1 MRGRRVSGVPAVA
14 DNVLVLQ
21 ELSEYLTQP
30 AGNGIVRG
38 DSNESNGACIERP
51 YLGGKSWYYGNI
63 SRAQCDTL
71 LNNHGL
77 DGDFLIRDS
86 ETSVSIQGFFS

>member
-1 MRGRRVSGVPAVA
+1 M
-14 DNVLVLQ
+14 LQ

-30 AGNGIVRG
+30 AGNGIGRG

-51 YLGGKSWYYGNI
+51 YLGGKTWYYGNI

-86 ETSVSIQGFFS
+86 ETSVSI

>member
-1 MRGRRVSGVPAVA
+1 M
-14 DNVLVLQ
+14 
-21 ELSEYLTQP
+21 
-30 AGNGIVRG
+30 GNGVIRA
-38 DSNESNGACIERP
+38 EATEQNGTCIERP

-86 ETSVSIQGFFS
+86 ETNVSISYLFIVESDFIFMQIENSFFINSIGRVSCGIL

>member
-1 MRGRRVSGVPAVA
+1 M
-14 DNVLVLQ
+14 
-21 ELSEYLTQP
+21 
-30 AGNGIVRG
+30 GNGTMRK
-38 DSNESNGACIERP
+38 ESLEQNGSSCLERP

-86 ETSVSIQGFFS
+86 ETNVSSSFIIFHWYALI

>member
-1 MRGRRVSGVPAVA
+1 M
-14 DNVLVLQ
+14 VLQ

-30 AGNGIVRG
+30 LGNGVMRG
-38 DSNESNGACIERP
+38 DSSEANGACVDRQ
-51 YLGGKSWYYGNI
+51 YLTGKSWYYGNI

-86 ETSVSIQGFFS
+86 ETNVSYITILIISLVMNY